1 MIEQG
6 ERAISS
12 WRGDNESQDSVI
24 EKDAHGHRHRTV
36 VKTKKGG
43 VMVLTNRRL
52 VWLEERGVFGK
63 SYHPQM
69 NLPLESLKGLSMGG
83 AILKYVSVTGAEGEL
98 VFHLHGVT
106 NDSLFNSFKQTIM
119 SQVSAR
125 RQEVE
130 AEKRRD
136 RVHIMMDFSFLKS
149 YMEKGGLAV
158 TTIKCNNC
166 AAPMKMPES
175 GESVVCS
182 SCGQTNYVQDIFEKV
197 KALIG

>member
-1 MIEQG
+1 M
-6 ERAISS
+6 
-12 WRGDNESQDSVI
+12 
-24 EKDAHGHRHRTV
+24 

-43 VMVLTNRRL
+43 VMVLTSRRL

-69 NLPLESLKGLSMGG
+69 NMPLESLKGLSMGG
-83 AILKYVSVTGAEGEL
+83 AILKYVSVTDVEGEL

-106 NDSLFNSFKQTIM
+106 NDPALNSFKQTIM

-125 RQEVE
+125 RQEME

-136 RVHIMMDFSFLKS
+136 RLHVMMDFSFLKS

-158 TTIKCNNC
+158 TTIKCSNC

-175 GESVVCS
+175 GDAIVCS
-182 SCGQTNYVQDIFEKV
+182 NCGQTNYVQDIFEKV